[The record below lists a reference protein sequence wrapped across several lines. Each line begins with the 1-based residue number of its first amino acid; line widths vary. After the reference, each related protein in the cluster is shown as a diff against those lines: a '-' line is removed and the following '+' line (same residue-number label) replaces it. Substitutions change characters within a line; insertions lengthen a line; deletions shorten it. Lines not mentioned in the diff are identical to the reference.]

1 MSEPEEPFTPDEE
14 LLLEVITEMVIP
26 QAILF
31 SDTAFSNPLHPQYCA
46 QFLHG
51 VWFRLFASEDEGAI
65 PAAFHFIVFGRADAQ
80 MASLVN
86 YMSRCHCASDNP
98 HDKLEAGWIDSFHD
112 FGAEAQL
119 EAATMGG
126 ILATPTHF
134 HSLMQIISTRILQI
148 LKKTN
153 PVKLAK
159 LKGRQEWPASLYDI
173 ILPSVG
179 PETTVK
185 SLEQWIGRMSF
196 TNPWP
201 VELLGSI
208 GSICRSLIF
217 PAILESPTLIPT
229 ILDIAGEICD
239 DAARHLSSRSSKA
252 KIDEATG
259 QLLRRL
265 GPITSFFHDIFSNSG
280 GSPGMLDNF
289 PVERKTAIVQMCG
302 RVIELLRSPL
312 VMQHAP
318 KDHCTGLIRDF
329 TGNLTL
335 FLDVGVSAEG
345 IDPTLVQQA
354 IDTLDRSLHAPP
366 ITLIRALLVAWKQS
380 LRCYAMSCEESLQ
393 SSHTFKRCSMCK
405 VVSYCGPECQRR
417 AWRDHKPLCKTI
429 TKIIRDGG
437 GDLHSEAF
445 RQNCDLGKVDAGDAE
460 QVVAAF
466 TSWRTSH
473 GRVHL

>member
-26 QAILF
+26 QAIIF
-31 SDTAFSNPLHPQYCA
+31 SDIAFSNPLHPQYCA

-65 PAAFHFIVFGRADAQ
+65 PAAFHFIVFGRTDAQ

-86 YMSRCHCASDNP
+86 CMSRCHCASDNP

-119 EAATMGG
+119 EAGTMGG

-134 HSLMQIISTRILQI
+134 HSLMQIVSTRILQI

-173 ILPSVG
+173 ILPSTSV
-179 PETTVK
+179 V
-185 SLEQWIGRMSF
+185 
-196 TNPWP
+196 
-201 VELLGSI
+201 
-208 GSICRSLIF
+208 
-217 PAILESPTLIPT
+217 T
-229 ILDIAGEICD
+229 ILQGQ
-239 DAARHLSSRSSKA
+239 
-252 KIDEATG
+252 IDEATG

-318 KDHCTGLIRDF
+318 KDHRTGLIRDF

-335 FLDVGVSAEG
+335 FLDVGVSADG

-380 LRCYAMSCEESLQ
+380 LRCYAMLCEESLQ

-466 TSWRTSH
+466 TSWRTNH